1 MNSRLDALLKPGDSF
16 RDLDCGP
23 EMVVVP
29 AGEFWMGRRDEEGS
43 PAALAQPKPSAAA
56 PKRLVGGRF
65 TESYEEVLATAERP
79 RHKVTLARPFAVGRY
94 PVTFDEWEA
103 ALAAGG
109 AGYNPSDQGR
119 GRGRRP
125 VFNVSW
131 IEVQVYIEWL
141 SAQTGQA
148 YRLPSDAEWEYC
160 CRAGSEA
167 AYCFGG
173 DEGDLGRYAW
183 YSSNSNGN
191 VQPVG
196 EKLPNKFGLY
206 DMHGNVCEW
215 CQDWWNFGYAGAPA
229 DGSPWMAGYSEKRV
243 ARGGAWSSPPG
254 VLRSGVRTPGSP
266 DFYCIGIGFRL
277 ARTLAA

>member
-1 MNSRLDALLKPGDSF
+1 
-16 RDLDCGP
+16 
-23 EMVVVP
+23 MVVVP

-43 PAALAQPKPSAAA
+43 PEALAHPKPSAAA
-56 PKRLVGGRF
+56 PKRLAGGLF
-65 TESYEEVLATAERP
+65 TESYEEVLATMERP
-79 RHKVTLARPFAVGRY
+79 RHKVTIPKPFAVGRY

-103 ALAAGG
+103 AVADGG
-109 AGYNPSDQGR
+109 VSYNPSDQGR

-141 SAQTGQA
+141 SAQTGRA

-160 CRAGSEA
+160 FRAGSET
-167 AYCFGG
+167 AYCFGD

-215 CQDWWNFGYAGAPA
+215 CLDWYAKKLPGGSVTDPA
-229 DGSPWMAGYSEKRV
+229 GPSEGTNRV
-243 ARGGAWSSPPG
+243 VRGGCWFLDEQ
-254 VLRSGVRTPGSP
+254 VCRSAFRVKRGP
-266 DFYCIGIGFRL
+266 DDRYFYLNDRDSGMGFRL
-277 ARTLAA
+277 ALTPSR